1 MISLLKNKFSPL
13 ALIYGSTMV
22 ILLGIILGFLIRIQ
36 SRYANEFI
44 NLRFNVYEKVA
55 IIDSASYVWQYGA
68 YALVIV
74 IINGI
79 GIRYIQKR
87 FTNRSI
93 QAIIGY
99 WILGVSV
106 SSLLLFIIYLWII
119 LRINS

>member
-1 MISLLKNKFSPL
+1 MISLFKNTFSSL
-13 ALIYGSTMV
+13 NLIYGSTMIV
-22 ILLGIILGFLIRIQ
+22 MLGIIIGFLIRIQ

-44 NLRFNVYEKVA
+44 NLRFNVYENVA

-68 YALVIV
+68 YALAIV

-79 GIRYIQKR
+79 GIRYIQQR

-99 WILGVSV
+99 WIFGVSV
-106 SSLLLFIIYLWII
+106 SSLSLFIIYLWII

>member
-1 MISLLKNKFSPL
+1 MISLLKHKFSSL
-13 ALIYGSTMV
+13 TLIYGSTMIV
-22 ILLGIILGFLIRIQ
+22 LLGIILGILLRIQ

-44 NLRFNVYEKVA
+44 NLRFNVYENVA

-68 YALVIV
+68 YALAIV

-79 GIRYIQKR
+79 GIRYIQQR

-99 WILGVSV
+99 WIFGVSV
-106 SSLLLFIIYLWII
+106 SSLSLFIIYLWII

>member
-1 MISLLKNKFSPL
+1 MISLLKKKFSPL
-13 ALIYGSTMV
+13 TLIYATTTI
-22 ILLGIILGFLIRIQ
+22 ILLAIILGFLIRIQ

-68 YALVIV
+68 YALAII

-79 GIRYIQKR
+79 AIRYIQQR

-106 SSLLLFIIYLWII
+106 SSLSLFIIYLWII

>member
-1 MISLLKNKFSPL
+1 MISLLKHKFSSL
-13 ALIYGSTMV
+13 TLIYGSTMIV
-22 ILLGIILGFLIRIQ
+22 MLGIIIGFLIRIQ

-44 NLRFNVYEKVA
+44 NLRFNVYENVA

-68 YALVIV
+68 YALAIV

-79 GIRYIQKR
+79 GIRYIQQR

-99 WILGVSV
+99 WIFGVSV
-106 SSLLLFIIYLWII
+106 SSLSLFIIYLWII